1 MGWTEVLI
9 NAPGGWD
16 NTFEM
21 EDEPN
26 GGTPG
31 GISNNRNSIASQGSL
46 FKKKNCNSERS
57 VEKYIPVM
65 VRIFFRKL

>member
-46 FKKKNCNSERS
+46 
-57 VEKYIPVM
+57 
-65 VRIFFRKL
+65 